1 MDELVSIFLSFGKL
15 FVDSLS
21 LDAGEVLLGSGFHS
35 FCDFLIKNLLLSL
48 SSLGKLGLELLFL
61 LEAFSLAVELSGMN
75 ILEDVVML
83 VNELVLLVD
92 SGILKTDIWIGHDQ
106 LLVLLSL
113 ESSFFLL
120 LSSKSDLLDLLGS
133 KSLSLVDL
141 EAKLLSIN
149 FISDL
154 LLVNQHLVVVVILVL
169 LGLST
174 SLKIFL
180 IVESSLDSLQLL
192 LLFLFLELLL
202 SLLELLGNSLSI
214 LLLSIGNHSLL
225 ELLLKEQ
232 WQFGEVLFEL
242 GELSFMNDFHL

>member
-1 MDELVSIFLSFGKL
+1 MDDLVSVLLGFGKL
-15 FVDSLS
+15 CIDGFSF
-21 LDAGEVLLGSGFHS
+21 DAGVVLLDSSFCS
-35 FCDFLIKNLLLSL
+35 FCDLLIKNLLLSL
-48 SSLGKLGLELLFL
+48 FSLGELGLELLFL
-61 LEAFSLAVELSGMN
+61 LEAFSLAVELSGVN
-75 ILEDVVML
+75 VLEDVVML

-106 LLVLLSL
+106 LLVPLSL
-113 ESSFFLL
+113 ESSLFLL
-120 LSSKSDLLDLLGS
+120 LSGESDLLNLLGS

-154 LLVNQHLVVVVILVL
+154 LLVSQHLVVVVIFVL
-169 LGLST
+169 LGLSA

-214 LLLSIGNHSLL
+214 LPLSIGNHSLL
-225 ELLLKEQ
+225 ELLLKE
-232 WQFGEVLFEL
+232 
-242 GELSFMNDFHL
+242 